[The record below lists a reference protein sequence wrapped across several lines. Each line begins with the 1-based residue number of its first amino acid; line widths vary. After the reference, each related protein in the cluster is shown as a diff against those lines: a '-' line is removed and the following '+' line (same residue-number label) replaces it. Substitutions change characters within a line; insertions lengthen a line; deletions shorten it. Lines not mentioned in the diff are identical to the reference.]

1 MTTVAEQP
9 DHRDDSGFSGDE
21 LAKELETQHVELTE
35 DEIEDRIDQELENSE
50 LLPALQEERLEA
62 VKAGSKER
70 EVEAVQSIRTLRH
83 ETRLRLFPELAE
95 AEAGMATIMS
105 EKQQA
110 RIKRIQDVFGGLN
123 GTESDEGVLLAMHML
138 DGEGKFHY
146 PLETFSEMTDE
157 AWGRYMEIIKEH
169 EQLGLMAREGDGDI
183 TLQDITL
190 LDRRRR
196 RLHNE
201 LTRSMLRDLGLESD
215 GEGEDF
221 YQVRSLAA
229 KMAEARYPNTGE
241 LAISVKLPMRLL
253 KKNREED
260 AQSRHDESR

>member
-1 MTTVAEQP
+1 MTTVAERP
-9 DHRDDSGFSGDE
+9 DHRDDAGFAGEE
-21 LAKELETQHVELTE
+21 LAKELETQRAELTE
-35 DEIEDRIDQELENSE
+35 DEIEDRIDQELESSE
-50 LLPALQEERLEA
+50 LLAALQDERHEA
-62 VKAGSKER
+62 VKFGSKER
-70 EVEAVQSIRTLRH
+70 EAEAVQSIRTLRH
-83 ETRLRLFPELAE
+83 ETRLKLFPELAE
-95 AEAGMATIMS
+95 EESKRLMS
-105 EKQQA
+105 LNEKQQA
-110 RIKRIQDVFGGLN
+110 RIKRIQNVFNGLN
-123 GTESDEGVLLAMHML
+123 GNESNEAVLLAMNML

-146 PLETFSEMTDE
+146 PPDTFSEMTDE

-241 LAISVKLPMRLL
+241 LAISANLAKGLL
-253 KKNREED
+253 KQARQED
-260 AQSRHDESR
+260 AKSENE